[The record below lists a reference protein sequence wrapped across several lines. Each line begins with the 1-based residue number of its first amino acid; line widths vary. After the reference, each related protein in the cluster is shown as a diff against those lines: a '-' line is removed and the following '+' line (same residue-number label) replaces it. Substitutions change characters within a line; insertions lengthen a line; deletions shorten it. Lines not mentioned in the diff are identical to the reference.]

1 MWTQLKAWLFGTPTP
16 APDLKKFLSALNME
30 EHLDAM
36 AAQGVSSL
44 EDLKLVTEER
54 QLTELGVSK
63 AMHRIKLLKAI
74 NEQL

>member
-1 MWTQLKAWLFGTPTP
+1 
-16 APDLKKFLSALNME
+16 ME
-30 EHLDAM
+30 EHLEAM
-36 AAQGVSSL
+36 AAQGVSGL

-74 NEQL
+74 KEEL

>member
-1 MWTQLKAWLFGTPTP
+1 MGVHQ
-16 APDLKKFLSALNME
+16 

-44 EDLKLVTEER
+44 EDLKLVTEDA
-54 QLTELGVSK
+54 QLEALGVSK

-74 NEQL
+74 KEEL